1 MITQVKLPSSKR
13 LEEQHLYILTT
24 LTYIDTVKDFC
35 DTEPNW
41 TCLRESE
48 IKKMR
53 NIKRRTDK
61 TKYLRIG
68 RQKLEKKLEKEL
80 GEVLRN
86 TLEGLEKL
94 HHFLDAVE
102 KLAVTSPFVFT
113 DEVSLTRGVS
123 PATVRS
129 VILTARTV
137 SPLLIHFKR
146 DDGAFFL
153 PSLHNL
159 DILAFQLEKYIR
171 ITQELCMSMNFLIYY
186 MWKNRNPSLRFNSA
200 SPEFST
206 YFLSFRM
213 DESFRLTYLFGEN
226 TKHFFETYSGCRSRM
241 IQFLSDLEETAVEL
255 DKMKKGSSISTVAGS
270 SVGAVGSVFSIV
282 GLALAPVTAGVSLG
296 LTLTG
301 VGLRVTSGANS
312 LVTGFTEY
320 GVNMYHRNKANSI
333 FTKMMEDVQ
342 KVLDCLENA
351 ASSEC
356 PRTHL
361 HLDYIDLQL
370 EHLKMACRTRSL
382 LKRIFDTVDGPLKT
396 FTSEKVIRVVGVG
409 LQEGSEARS
418 IPSLAADLPDIGRLA
433 KGTPLAM
440 SKLAMAKL
448 IGLNIVSIGMDLGFI
463 YKGSKSLANKE
474 TSEDSQF
481 IRSRSA
487 LLRSEIEAW
496 DKIYDTLKKRENDI
510 PREAGILEQ
519 HFPIIQNTTCMFAFF
534 SV

>member
-1 MITQVKLPSSKR
+1 MDTATR
-13 LEEQHLYILTT
+13 EQDLYILTT

-48 IKKMR
+48 IEKMR
-53 NIKRRTDK
+53 NIKRRTEKIK
-61 TKYLRIG
+61 TKYLGIG
-68 RQKLEKKLEKEL
+68 RQELEKEL

-113 DEVSLTRGVS
+113 DEVFLPREVS

-171 ITQELCMSMNFLIYY
+171 ITQELCMSM
-186 MWKNRNPSLRFNSA
+186 KNPSLRFSWNVSD
-200 SPEFST
+200 SMENTTDRFT
-206 YFLSFRM
+206 QLNKMRM

-226 TKHFFETYSGCRSRM
+226 TEHFFETYSGCRSRM

-301 VGLRVTSGANS
+301 VGLGVTSGANS
-312 LVTGFTEY
+312 LVTGFTEF
-320 GVNMYHRNKANSI
+320 GVNTYHRNKANSI

-361 HLDYIDLQL
+361 HLDYFDLQL
-370 EHLKMACRTRSL
+370 EHVKMVWRTRSL
-382 LKRIFDTVDGPLKT
+382 VKRVFDTVDGASAVKT
-396 FTSEKVIRVVGVG
+396 LTSEKVIRVVGVG

-440 SKLAMAKL
+440 SKLARVGL
-448 IGLNIVSIGMDLGFI
+448 IGLNVVSIGMDLGFI
-463 YKGSKSLANKE
+463 YRGSKSLANKE

-519 HFPIIQNTTCMFAFF
+519 PFPIM
-534 SV
+534 

>member
-1 MITQVKLPSSKR
+1 MDTATR
-13 LEEQHLYILTT
+13 EQHLYILTT

-171 ITQELCMSMNFLIYY
+171 ITQELCMSM
-186 MWKNRNPSLRFNSA
+186 KNPSLRFSWNVSD
-200 SPEFST
+200 SMENTTDRFT
-206 YFLSFRM
+206 QLNKIRM

-519 HFPIIQNTTCMFAFF
+519 HFPIM
-534 SV
+534 